1 MSKSF
6 CLIASL
12 CAVLCGN
19 GLHAQNTDRRM
30 LSLDEMF
37 RLADEN
43 SSSIKSYNTGKEAA
57 AMAVKTA
64 KAQRLPDISASLSAS
79 YLGDGYLWDRD
90 FSNGQTISMPHFGNN
105 FALQASMTVY
115 SGGAINSGI
124 ALAELGEQMAALD
137 WQKNQ
142 QDIRFILTGYYLNLF
157 KLENQASVI
166 EKNIDLTK
174 IVIKNMEARRE
185 QGSALKNDI
194 TRYEL
199 QLENLK
205 LQLTKV
211 NDSKKIMNHQLVTTL
226 HLPADTEIV
235 PDTTLLTSDA
245 VAGNEDEWQQ
255 KASTSNLSLQQSGL
269 NVEMSRQKEKLE
281 RSELLPKIAVVAEE
295 HLDGPITI
303 EVPVLDNNFNYWF
316 VGIGVKYNISSLFKS
331 NKKVKQARLQTRQAM
346 EQQTLA
352 REQVENAVQAAY
364 TDYLTSFTELQT
376 QKKKTELARQNY
388 DVTDNRYRNEL
399 ALLTDMLDAS
409 NTRLDAELGLV
420 NARIDVIYNYY
431 KMKYLTHTL

>member
-1 MSKSF
+1 M
-6 CLIASL
+6 
-12 CAVLCGN
+12 LCGH
-19 GLHAQNTDRRM
+19 GLYAQDNNRRM
-30 LSLDEMF
+30 LGIDEMF

-43 SSSIKSYNTGKEAA
+43 SSSIKSYSTGKDAA
-57 AMAVKTA
+57 AMALKSA
-64 KAQRLPDISASLSAS
+64 KAQRLPDINASLSAS
-79 YLGDGYLWDRD
+79 YLGDGNLWDRD

-115 SGGAINSGI
+115 AGGAINSGI
-124 ALAELGEQMAALD
+124 ALAELGEQMATLD
-137 WQKNQ
+137 WQKNR
-142 QDIRFILTGYYLNLF
+142 QDIRFLLTGYYLNLF
-157 KLENQASVI
+157 KLNNQAEVL
-166 EKNIDLTK
+166 EKNIELTK
-174 IVIKNMEARRE
+174 LVIKNMVARRK

-199 QLENLK
+199 QLENQK

-211 NDSKKIMNHQLVTTL
+211 NDAKKIMNHQLVTTL
-226 HLPADTEIV
+226 HLPGGTEIV
-235 PDTTLLTSDA
+235 PDTTLLA
-245 VAGNEDEWQQ
+245 NNVVAGNEDEWQQ

-281 RSELLPKIAVVAEE
+281 RSELFPKIAIIAEE

-316 VGIGVKYNISSLFKS
+316 VGVGVKYNISSLFKS
-331 NKKVKQARLQTRQAM
+331 NKKVKQARLQTRRAM
-346 EQQTLA
+346 EEQTLA
-352 REQVENAVQAAY
+352 HEQVENAVQAAY

-376 QKKKTELARQNY
+376 KTKKTELANQNY
-388 DVTDNRYRNEL
+388 KVTDNRYRNDL

-409 NTRLDAELGLV
+409 NTKLDAELGLV

>member
-12 CAVLCGN
+12 CAVLCGH
-19 GLHAQNTDRRM
+19 GLQAQNTDRRM

-137 WQKNQ
+137 WQKNR

-174 IVIKNMEARRE
+174 IVIKNMEARRK

-211 NDSKKIMNHQLVTTL
+211 NDAKKIMNHQLVTTL
-226 HLPADTEIV
+226 HLPSGTEIV

-281 RSELLPKIAVVAEE
+281 RSEMLPKIAVVAEE

-388 DVTDNRYRNEL
+388 NVTDNRYRNEL

>member
-1 MSKSF
+1 M
-6 CLIASL
+6 
-12 CAVLCGN
+12 LCGH
-19 GLHAQNTDRRM
+19 GLYAQDNNRRM
-30 LSLDEMF
+30 LGIDEMF

-43 SSSIKSYNTGKEAA
+43 SSSIKSYSTGKDAA
-57 AMAVKTA
+57 AMALKSA
-64 KAQRLPDISASLSAS
+64 KAQRLPDINASLSAS
-79 YLGDGYLWDRD
+79 YLGDGNLWDRD

-115 SGGAINSGI
+115 AGGAINSGI
-124 ALAELGEQMAALD
+124 ALAELGEQMATLD
-137 WQKNQ
+137 WQKNR

-157 KLENQASVI
+157 KLNNQAEVL
-166 EKNIDLTK
+166 EKNIELTK
-174 IVIKNMEARRE
+174 LVIKNMVARRK

-199 QLENLK
+199 QLENQK

-211 NDSKKIMNHQLVTTL
+211 NDAKKIMNHQLVTTL
-226 HLPADTEIV
+226 HLPAGTEIV
-235 PDTTLLTSDA
+235 PDTTLLA
-245 VAGNEDEWQQ
+245 NNVVAGNEDEWQQ

-269 NVEMSRQKEKLE
+269 NVEMSHQKEKLE
-281 RSELLPKIAVVAEE
+281 RSELLPKIAIIAEE

-316 VGIGVKYNISSLFKS
+316 VGVGVKYNISSLFKS
-331 NKKVKQARLQTRQAM
+331 NKKVKQARLQTRRAM
-346 EQQTLA
+346 EEQTLA
-352 REQVENAVQAAY
+352 HEQVENAVQAAY

-376 QKKKTELARQNY
+376 KTKKTELANQNY
-388 DVTDNRYRNEL
+388 KVTDNRYRNDL

-409 NTRLDAELGLV
+409 NTKLDAELGLV

>member
-1 MSKSF
+1 M
-6 CLIASL
+6 
-12 CAVLCGN
+12 LCGH
-19 GLHAQNTDRRM
+19 GLYAQDNNRRM
-30 LSLDEMF
+30 LGIDEMF

-43 SSSIKSYNTGKEAA
+43 SSSIKSYSTGKDAA
-57 AMAVKTA
+57 AMALKSA
-64 KAQRLPDISASLSAS
+64 KAQRLPDINASLSAS
-79 YLGDGYLWDRD
+79 YLGDGNLWDRD

-115 SGGAINSGI
+115 AGGAINSGI
-124 ALAELGEQMAALD
+124 ALAELGEQMATLD
-137 WQKNQ
+137 WQKNR
-142 QDIRFILTGYYLNLF
+142 QDIRFLLTGYYLNLF
-157 KLENQASVI
+157 KLNNQAEVL
-166 EKNIDLTK
+166 EKNIELTK
-174 IVIKNMEARRE
+174 LVIKNMVARRK

-199 QLENLK
+199 QLENQK

-211 NDSKKIMNHQLVTTL
+211 NDAKKIMNHQLVTTL
-226 HLPADTEIV
+226 HLPGGTEIV
-235 PDTTLLTSDA
+235 PDTTLLA
-245 VAGNEDEWQQ
+245 NNVVAGNEDEWQQ

-281 RSELLPKIAVVAEE
+281 RSELFPKIAIIAEE

-316 VGIGVKYNISSLFKS
+316 VGVGVKYNISSLFKS
-331 NKKVKQARLQTRQAM
+331 NKKVKQARLQTRRAM
-346 EQQTLA
+346 EEQTLA
-352 REQVENAVQAAY
+352 HEQVENAVQAAY

-376 QKKKTELARQNY
+376 QTKKTELANQNY
-388 DVTDNRYRNEL
+388 KVTDNRYRNDL

-409 NTRLDAELGLV
+409 NTKLDAELGLV

>member
-1 MSKSF
+1 MSHST
-6 CLIASL
+6 SL
-12 CAVLCGN
+12 CAVLCGH

-43 SSSIKSYNTGKEAA
+43 SSSIKSYYTGKEAA

-79 YLGDGYLWDRD
+79 YLGDGYLWNRD

-137 WQKNQ
+137 WQKNR

-211 NDSKKIMNHQLVTTL
+211 NDAKKIMNHQLVTTL
-226 HLPADTEIV
+226 HLPAGTEIV

-245 VAGNEDEWQQ
+245 VAGNENEWQQ

>member
-1 MSKSF
+1 MSKRF

-12 CAVLCGN
+12 CAMLCGH
-19 GLHAQNTDRRM
+19 GLYAQDNNRRM
-30 LSLDEMF
+30 LGIDEMF

-43 SSSIKSYNTGKEAA
+43 SSSIKSYSTGKDAA
-57 AMAVKTA
+57 AMALKSA
-64 KAQRLPDISASLSAS
+64 KAQRLPDINASLSAS
-79 YLGDGYLWDRD
+79 YLGDGNLWDRD

-115 SGGAINSGI
+115 AGGAINSGI
-124 ALAELGEQMAALD
+124 ALAELGEQMATLD
-137 WQKNQ
+137 WQKNR

-157 KLENQASVI
+157 KLNNQAEVL
-166 EKNIDLTK
+166 EKNIELTK
-174 IVIKNMEARRE
+174 LVIKNMVARRK

-199 QLENLK
+199 QLENQK

-211 NDSKKIMNHQLVTTL
+211 NDAKKIMNHQLVTTL
-226 HLPADTEIV
+226 HLPGGTEIV
-235 PDTTLLTSDA
+235 PDTTLLA
-245 VAGNEDEWQQ
+245 NNVVAGNEDEWQQ

-269 NVEMSRQKEKLE
+269 NVEMSHQKEKLE
-281 RSELLPKIAVVAEE
+281 RSELLPKIAIIAEE

-316 VGIGVKYNISSLFKS
+316 VGVGVKYNVSSLFKS
-331 NKKVKQARLQTRQAM
+331 NKKVKQARLQTRRAM
-346 EQQTLA
+346 EEQTLA
-352 REQVENAVQAAY
+352 HEQVENAVQAAY

-376 QKKKTELARQNY
+376 QTKKTELANQNY
-388 DVTDNRYRNEL
+388 KVTDNRYRNDL

-409 NTRLDAELGLV
+409 NTKLDAELGLV

>member
-1 MSKSF
+1 M
-6 CLIASL
+6 
-12 CAVLCGN
+12 
-19 GLHAQNTDRRM
+19 
-30 LSLDEMF
+30 
-37 RLADEN
+37 
-43 SSSIKSYNTGKEAA
+43 
-57 AMAVKTA
+57 
-64 KAQRLPDISASLSAS
+64 
-79 YLGDGYLWDRD
+79 
-90 FSNGQTISMPHFGNN
+90 
-105 FALQASMTVY
+105 
-115 SGGAINSGI
+115 
-124 ALAELGEQMAALD
+124 
-137 WQKNQ
+137 
-142 QDIRFILTGYYLNLF
+142 
-157 KLENQASVI
+157 
-166 EKNIDLTK
+166 
-174 IVIKNMEARRE
+174 
-185 QGSALKNDI
+185 NDA
-194 TRYEL
+194 
-199 QLENLK
+199 
-205 LQLTKV
+205 
-211 NDSKKIMNHQLVTTL
+211 KKIMNHQLVTTL
-226 HLPADTEIV
+226 HLPAGTEIV

-245 VAGNEDEWQQ
+245 VAGNENEWQQ

-281 RSELLPKIAVVAEE
+281 RSEMLPKIAVVAEE
-295 HLDGPITI
+295 HLDGPIII

-316 VGIGVKYNISSLFKS
+316 VGIGMKYNISSLFKS